1 MIARTGEKHLSTP
14 AAARAA
20 ARWAI
25 TTAAIEPN
33 GSFYALL
40 TARVFTAFMFE
51 GVVHHLGETLCPVW
65 GKPRPRSDG
74 QRERPPLER
83 QSVEERHKV
92 VRRLLR
98 MHNGGTEYQAIRMV
112 VGRIVLFR
120 DRFAH
125 PKAHQQ
131 TVKDYVESELAR
143 LPDIDWEAEITMA
156 QVESDYQQVEEYC
169 TMLLNVAADLLEEA
183 YTSGWDVWRQR
194 YPHLPYLRSHAG
206 YLRVF
211 LHCRSHASLD
221 YGSVPRG

>member
-1 MIARTGEKHLSTP
+1 
-14 AAARAA
+14 
-20 ARWAI
+20 
-25 TTAAIEPN
+25 
-33 GSFYALL
+33 
-40 TARVFTAFMFE
+40 
-51 GVVHHLGETLCPVW
+51 
-65 GKPRPRSDG
+65 
-74 QRERPPLER
+74 
-83 QSVEERHKV
+83 
-92 VRRLLR
+92 